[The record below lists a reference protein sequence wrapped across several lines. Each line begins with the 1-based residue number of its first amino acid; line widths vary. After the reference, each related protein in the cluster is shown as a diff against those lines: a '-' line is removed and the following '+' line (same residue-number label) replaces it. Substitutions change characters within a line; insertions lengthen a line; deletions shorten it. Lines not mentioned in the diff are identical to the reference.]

1 MIEIALIIYAAIAAA
16 ALILYFPHICG
27 FFYAFK
33 KLPHRYAYESRKIA
47 VLIPA
52 RNESAVIGDLLAS
65 LKAQDYENFVPFII
79 VQNQEDP
86 TVALAK
92 QQQINVI
99 VVKEQHCK
107 GDALAGFF
115 NALKKDTFASFDAF
129 VIVDADGVL
138 SPSYLRELNHALEYD
153 ADIFITR
160 KWAKNFLGGKE
171 NRSIFSNCSALT
183 WPMLD
188 DLGNA
193 FRTALHM
200 PLNLCGQGLMVRR
213 KVIEEIG
220 GWKYRTLTEDFELK
234 LDGMLRGFRFLYYP
248 YAVLYTEEAL
258 SHRESFSRRVRWL
271 AGYRQ
276 SSRKY
281 KKEIWKKVKS
291 QKRMTRGEVEFFFG
305 ILPYVLFLIAT
316 AGVALCGIVLS
327 IYYGAAGDGLWVR
340 ALCLLVVLPLSI
352 LYLLLHLF
360 TVLALLCARDEF
372 SAITAWERLS
382 VAFFNPL
389 YILEYLLAYFCA
401 VFKKK
406 PPAWKPTERIM
417 QNKNTGKR
425 GS

>member
-1 MIEIALIIYAAIAAA
+1 MIEIALCAYAAITAV
-16 ALILYFPHICG
+16 ALIFYLPRIYG
-27 FFYAFK
+27 FIFAFR

-52 RNESAVIGDLLAS
+52 RNESASIGDLLSS
-65 LKAQDYENFVPFII
+65 LKEQNYENFVPFII

-92 QQQINVI
+92 QQGISAI
-99 VVKEQHCK
+99 VVEDQRCK

-115 NALKKDTFASFDAF
+115 DTLPEDVFSSFEAY

-160 KWAKNFLGGKE
+160 KWAKNFLGGKKD
-171 NRSIFSNCSALT
+171 RSLYSNCSALT

-188 DLGNA
+188 ELGNA
-193 FRTALHM
+193 FRTAKHM

-220 GWKYRTLTEDFELK
+220 GWTYRTLTEDFELK
-234 LDGMLRGFRFLYYP
+234 LDGMLCDFRFLYYP

-258 SHRESFSRRVRWL
+258 SHKESFLRRVRWL

-276 SSRKY
+276 SRRKY
-281 KKEIWKKVKS
+281 KKAIMEKAKK
-291 QKRMTRGEVEFFFG
+291 QKRMTGGEVEFFFG
-305 ILPYVLFLIAT
+305 TLPYALFLIAT
-316 AGVALCGIVLS
+316 AGAVLCGIAFAV
-327 IYYGAAGDGLWVR
+327 YYSVAEDPLWQSS
-340 ALCLLVVLPLSI
+340 LLLLIFLPLTL
-352 LYLLLHLF
+352 LYLFLHLF

-372 SAITAWERLS
+372 SAVPAGERIA
-382 VAFFNPL
+382 VALFNPI
-389 YILEYLLAYFCA
+389 YILEYVFAYFCA
-401 VFKKK
+401 VFRKK
-406 PPAWKPTERIM
+406 PPAWKPTERFM
-417 QNKNTGKR
+417 QKKSVEKD